1 MRYRCLRT
9 EALRLHRPIKS
20 LELPI
25 RLGVVRRCPNVAHP
39 RYPHELLKLLGDEL
53 RTVIGDNPGGYSW
66 APFQCSLAKD
76 LYIVLLHRFPN
87 IPVDDVPA
95 APIEYRHEVV
105 KRPANVE
112 VRNVDVPML
121 VWL

>member
-1 MRYRCLRT
+1 
-9 EALRLHRPIKS
+9 
-20 LELPI
+20 
-25 RLGVVRRCPNVAHP
+25 
-39 RYPHELLKLLGDEL
+39 
-53 RTVIGDNPGGYSW
+53 
-66 APFQCSLAKD
+66 LAKD

-95 APIEYRHEVV
+95 ASIEYRHEIV